1 MIAVRDS
8 LGACERRLERG
19 SDSIPTVAIV
29 GASYTA
35 GVGPGVSSLSW
46 AAVLA
51 RTLRWNAV
59 IYGVPG
65 AGYVAMGDA
74 SLGPVSS
81 MIGAEQLRGLDPA
94 LVIVQAGHDDDGVPS
109 AVERRQVERAIDE
122 IRAQAPHARIALL
135 TVFTKPATT
144 QWLEF
149 YRTDRA
155 IVTAARAA
163 DPNAIIMDPFTGRWK
178 FARFHGGLHPTASG
192 DAQIARRVAV
202 ILRSQGIVA
211 ATRTTTAPVTCQV
224 SVGVGGGAADIRA
237 VPRDALSREVGEQ
250 GVGDRARPLVV
261 GEVGGGLDDG
271 QPGTRDGAGGVS
283 ADRGGRGDVLRAG

>member
-19 SDSIPTVAIV
+19 SHSIPTVAIV

-65 AGYVAMGDA
+65 AGYVSTGDA
-74 SLGPVSS
+74 SLGPVSR

-94 LVIVQAGHDDDGVPS
+94 LVIVQAGHDDGGVPS
-109 AVERRQVERAIDE
+109 AVERGQVERAIDE

-144 QWLEF
+144 QWLDF

-163 DPNAIIMDPFTGRWK
+163 DPSAIIMDPLTGRWK
-178 FARFHGGLHPTASG
+178 FAHFHGSGLHPTAAG
-192 DAQIARRVAV
+192 DAQIARRVAA

-211 ATRTTTAPVTCQV
+211 ATRATTAPVTCQV
-224 SVGVGGGAADIRA
+224 SVGVAGTRA
-237 VPRDALSREVGEQ
+237 VLRDALSPYRVKW
-250 GVGDRARPLVV
+250 VSRASVTGP
-261 GEVGGGLDDG
+261 GL
-271 QPGTRDGAGGVS
+271 S
-283 ADRGGRGDVLRAG
+283 